1 MSAVRGPVPAWFGPR
16 GFHWLVPGLLGG
28 AARPGLFRPLAAD
41 LEALARVGT
50 RLLVTLTE
58 EWEPDPGAFA
68 RFGIDSLWLPLP
80 DRGAPGVAAARELC
94 TAAAARIAAGEAV
107 VYHCRA
113 GKGRT
118 GTLLALQLVHAGFG
132 ADEAVARA
140 RRANPA
146 WIENA
151 AQEAMVAAYARAFPP
166 PAGGPAGPLA

>member
-1 MSAVRGPVPAWFGPR
+1 MPAWFGPR

-28 AARPGLFRPLAAD
+28 APRPGLFRPLD
-41 LEALARVGT
+41 LDLDALRRVGT

-58 EWEPDPGAFA
+58 EWQPDPAAFA
-68 RFGIDSLWLPLP
+68 AFGIDSLWLPIP
-80 DRGAPGVAAARELC
+80 DRGAPAPEAAERVCSVAM
-94 TAAAARIAAGEAV
+94 ARIAAGEAV

-113 GKGRT
+113 GRGRT

-132 ADEAVARA
+132 AEAAIARA

-151 AQEAMVAAYARAFPP
+151 TQEAMVADYARAFPP
-166 PAGGPAGPLA
+166 PPSGPAGPLA